1 VSRGESFP
9 LARPNPERCPPP
21 RGERGLGGTVP
32 NTAPLPKL
40 CRGCEV
46 RIPAASAME
55 SEWCRSAFT
64 GWRACMTAVP
74 ATLVVVA
81 QLFPR
86 PCARSSVPPRG
97 RALSTPRARGRER
110 GLSANRPGGGE
121 VPSRSLQARPHSDP
135 GRGRSAKT
143 ATVRTTPNHSEPLP
157 EPRSRIC
164 GPNARDKSE
173 RLNARL
179 SKCTN
184 GSGGS
189 LRFVI
194 LRSDQ
199 KCRLLSLSSGVLKIK
214 LRAIPQ
220 RRSRQAASTPARLF
234 ARVCPA
240 SDEGRSGSGSAR
252 RTLLRT
258 SAFPTASPIDSR
270 RAHCEATRCSTP
282 RVGSHHPSSGV
293 SLEPGRAGVTTPRR

>member
-1 VSRGESFP
+1 
-9 LARPNPERCPPP
+9 
-21 RGERGLGGTVP
+21 
-32 NTAPLPKL
+32 
-40 CRGCEV
+40 
-46 RIPAASAME
+46 M
-55 SEWCRSAFT
+55 
-64 GWRACMTAVP
+64 
-74 ATLVVVA
+74 
-81 QLFPR
+81 
-86 PCARSSVPPRG
+86 
-97 RALSTPRARGRER
+97 
-110 GLSANRPGGGE
+110 
-121 VPSRSLQARPHSDP
+121 
-135 GRGRSAKT
+135 
-143 ATVRTTPNHSEPLP
+143 
-157 EPRSRIC
+157 
-164 GPNARDKSE
+164 
-173 RLNARL
+173 NARL

-220 RRSRQAASTPARLF
+220 RRSRQAASTPARARLF

-258 SAFPTASPIDSR
+258 SAFQTASPIDSR

-293 SLEPGRAGVTTPRR
+293 SLEPGRAARDHPAKMSTNSFHASAGARLESSTPRMDNPFTSGEEEVRRDGARR